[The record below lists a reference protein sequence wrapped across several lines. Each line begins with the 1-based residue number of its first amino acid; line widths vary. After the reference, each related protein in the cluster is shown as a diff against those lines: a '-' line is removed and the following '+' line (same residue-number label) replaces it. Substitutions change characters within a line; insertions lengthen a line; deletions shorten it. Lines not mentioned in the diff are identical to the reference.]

1 MSRTILV
8 CVWERG
14 WNRVSYKFEFFK
26 KLFFLYFWCIDF
38 KNIFKKLK
46 SIVLIYLIA

>member
-26 KLFFLYFWCIDF
+26 KLFFFMFFNFFDV
-38 KNIFKKLK
+38 KNIF
-46 SIVLIYLIA
+46 